1 MARMAPPDEL
11 NCIQNSLAGDA
22 EAFAALIKQHQK
34 MVHAVAFRM
43 TGSLAD
49 AEDLTQ
55 ETFLRAYRQL
65 DSFRAESKFS
75 TWLCQIAVNLGL
87 NWRTRESRRGDVHA
101 KWAENAICENEQT
114 GEFPDELSRRV
125 QTALNKLPAKQR
137 AAIVLT
143 VYENRSHAEA
153 AALLDCSEA
162 TVSWRV
168 FAARQKLK
176 RLLKGVS
183 CE

>member
-1 MARMAPPDEL
+1 MALPDES
-11 NCIQNSLAGDA
+11 NCIQNSLAGDH
-22 EAFAALIKQHQK
+22 EAYATLVKEYQK
-34 MVHAVAFRM
+34 MVYAVAFRM
-43 TGSLAD
+43 TGSLDA

-65 DSFRAESKFS
+65 ESFRSESKFS
-75 TWLCQIAVNLGL
+75 TWLCRIAINLSL
-87 NWRTRESRRGDVHA
+87 TWRDRERRRDTIHTQ
-101 KWAENAICENEQT
+101 WAEEAIVDAHDAGTSPN
-114 GEFPDELSRRV
+114 DLSRRV
-125 QTALNKLPAKQR
+125 QGALDKLPAKQR

-153 AALLDCSEA
+153 AKVLGCTEA

-183 CE
+183 HE